1 MGKMDF
7 ERSISMLD
15 WVFILK
21 GAGLTIFL
29 SAVSMICGSIIGLVA
44 GVMRSSNSPW
54 IYAPAWAYI
63 YIIRGT
69 PLLMQLFLVYF
80 GIPLITG
87 HAIGGFTT
95 ALVGLSLYAGA
106 YMGEIIKAG
115 IQSVDVGQREAAKAL
130 GMNRW
135 QEFRYIVF
143 PQAMRVI
150 VQPAFGFFI
159 ALVKDSSLVSII
171 GFVEL
176 TRAGKLV
183 IARTFQPFVI
193 YGAVA
198 VMYFIICFGLSKL
211 SHARIFIGKAD
222 WS

>member
-1 MGKMDF
+1 MDF
-7 ERSISMLD
+7 MSSVNTQD
-15 WVFILK
+15 WLFILK

-29 SAVSMICGSIIGLVA
+29 CMVSMFSGSLLGLVA
-44 GVMRSSNSPW
+44 GIMRSSGNPL
-54 IYAPAWAYI
+54 IYGPAWAYI
-63 YIIRGT
+63 YVIRGT

-80 GIPLITG
+80 GIPLMTG
-87 HAIGGFTT
+87 YAIGAFTT
-95 ALVGLSLYAGA
+95 ALMGLALYTGA
-106 YMGEIIKAG
+106 YMGEIVKAG
-115 IQSVDVGQREAAKAL
+115 ILSVDPGQKEAAKAL
-130 GMNRW
+130 GMNFW
-135 QEFRYIVF
+135 QVFRYIVF

-176 TRAGKLV
+176 ARAGRLV

-198 VMYFIICFGLSKL
+198 VLYFIICFGLSRL
-211 SHARIFIGKAD
+211 SNARFITGKAD

>member
-1 MGKMDF
+1 MDF
-7 ERSISMLD
+7 VSSIKFLD

-21 GAGLTIFL
+21 GAGLTVFL
-29 SAVSMICGSIIGLVA
+29 CIISMICGSLIGLVT
-44 GVMRSSNSPW
+44 GVMRSSRHFLFYGPAW
-54 IYAPAWAYI
+54 IYI
-63 YIIRGT
+63 FVIRGT

-80 GIPLITG
+80 GVPLIAG
-87 HAIGGFTT
+87 HTIGAFTT
-95 ALVGLSLYAGA
+95 AFVGLALYAGA
-106 YMGEIIKAG
+106 YIGEIVKAG
-115 IQSVDVGQREAAKAL
+115 IQSVDIGQKEAAKAL
-130 GMNRW
+130 GMNFW

-150 VQPAFGFFI
+150 LQPAFGFFI

-176 TRAGKLV
+176 ARAGRLV

-198 VMYFIICFGLSKL
+198 LIYFVICFGLSRL
-211 SHARIFIGKAD
+211 SHSRFFAGKAD
-222 WS
+222 LS